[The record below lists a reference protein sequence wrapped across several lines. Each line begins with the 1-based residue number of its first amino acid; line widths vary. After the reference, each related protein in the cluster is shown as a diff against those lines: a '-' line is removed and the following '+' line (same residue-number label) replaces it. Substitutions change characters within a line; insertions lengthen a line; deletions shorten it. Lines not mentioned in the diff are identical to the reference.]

1 MTFVLR
7 GAPLKDPRIG
17 RTNVKQKLHRFRDAA
32 FFSFLQGDGIGN
44 RTAHRTRAGRVIQ
57 EPRGPD
63 RSGSHPK
70 TARDRS
76 RSDLRAPPFAKSF
89 ISFNHERLETRLFRA
104 RGNFPAFPGEAL
116 LKAFG
121 NQMEVASRKK
131 TSLGNEGTDVMMSS
145 VPPQEVKSG

>member
-1 MTFVLR
+1 MSVNDIRFEGNPSERPENREDERHAEAASISRCSFFFVPS
-7 GAPLKDPRIG
+7 G
-17 RTNVKQKLHRFRDAA
+17 N
-32 FFSFLQGDGIGN
+32 GIGN

-70 TARDRS
+70 TAQDRS
-76 RSDLRAPPFAKSF
+76 RSDQRAPPFAKSF

-104 RGNFPAFPGEAL
+104 RGNFPAYPGEAL

-121 NQMEVASRKK
+121 NQMEVVSR
-131 TSLGNEGTDVMMSS
+131 
-145 VPPQEVKSG
+145 